1 MAKKFDKAVDA
12 ILDDHA
18 RLESLL
24 WDKQRAIAKRNN
36 QLDAIEQHVKDLLD
50 YATFT
55 NPEISVFVERLEI
68 MKSIVD
74 KGKDKWS

>member
-18 RLESLL
+18 RLEQAL
-24 WDKQRAIAKRNN
+24 WDKRRVIAKRNN

-50 YATFT
+50 YATFA
-55 NPEISVFVERLEI
+55 NPEIQGFVERLEI
-68 MKSIVD
+68 MKSIID
-74 KGKDKWS
+74 RGKDK